1 MFSFQGTP
9 PRFHRAAACSVV
21 QGQLPSRLGHRPPH
35 AGHACRDVEHVRGL
49 SGRSLLLGCISITH
63 FQLLVQWFSKK
74 VSPDALQG
82 ISGAFFRFYC
92 KTIAP
97 VSKSRCRG
105 SKTSLRQYKCHTT
118 GCKKCQAFSTPSVAR
133 TTNTSRYQL
142 CHFVDQYH
150 LCRPR
155 HKHIRIPV
163 ISLYHSVL
171 LSYPAQQHINALV
184 MSPCRDQ
191 LRHCV

>member
-1 MFSFQGTP
+1 MG
-9 PRFHRAAACSVV
+9 RA
-21 QGQLPSRLGHRPPH
+21 R
-35 AGHACRDVEHVRGL
+35 RDVEHVRGIP
-49 SGRSLLLGCISITH
+49 GRSLLLGCISITH
-63 FQLLVQWFSKK
+63 SRSLVQWFFKK

-82 ISGAFFRFYC
+82 ISGAFFRFCC
-92 KTIAP
+92 KTITH

-150 LCRPR
+150 LCRPCY
-155 HKHIRIPV
+155 KHIRILV
-163 ISLYHSVL
+163 IYSYHFVL
-171 LSYPAQQHINALV
+171 LSYPMLQRINILV
-184 MSPCRDQ
+184 MLHCRISSA
-191 LRHCV
+191 LRLTRFPYATVVSILDFHSCTFLNHLNLSY

>member
-1 MFSFQGTP
+1 MFSFQGAP
-9 PRFHRAAACSVV
+9 PRFHRAVACSVV
-21 QGQLPSRLGHRPPH
+21 QGQLPSHLGHRPPH

-63 FQLLVQWFSKK
+63 FRSLVQWFSKK
-74 VSPDALQG
+74 VSLHALRD
-82 ISGAFFRFYC
+82 ISGAFFIFC
-92 KTIAP
+92 SKIIAT
-97 VSKSRCRG
+97 VSKSRCGG
-105 SKTSLRQYKCHTT
+105 SKTSFQQCKCHTT

-155 HKHIRIPV
+155 HKHIRILV

-171 LSYPAQQHINALV
+171 LSYPAQQHINILV
-184 MSPCRDQ
+184 M
-191 LRHCV
+191 